1 MVNQKYSSK
10 NTSINKNRL
19 PSTSKKFHW
28 EKYRGQKVLDIGGGK
43 FNNLKDW
50 LKLNYNIELYIYDK
64 YNRSEEENIK
74 ALNIKPSLV
83 ICNNV
88 LNVIDNDNVIK
99 GIVQNI
105 EKYDRDFV
113 ISVYEGDR
121 KGEGKVSKKDCY
133 QRNQKLK
140 DYVKFFDSDVK
151 IVNGMIC
158 NV

>member
-10 NTSINKNRL
+10 NTSVNKNKL
-19 PSTSKKFHW
+19 PSTSKKVHW
-28 EKYRGQKVLDIGGGK
+28 KKYIGQKVLDIGGGK

-99 GIVQNI
+99 EIVQNI